1 MLFAADLLLLLLL
14 LPLLLFLLSQILLY
28 DEDVAIE
35 AENWFCP
42 ACDTLLDDSEMGL
55 EDVEIRP
62 ISGNNVDA
70 LKKGVELSLDEVPL
84 DSFVRGFESH
94 RMFIKKL
101 LESEGDNNYDMHWR
115 RHAQNK

>member
-1 MLFAADLLLLLLL
+1 M
-14 LPLLLFLLSQILLY
+14 
-28 DEDVAIE
+28 E

-70 LKKGVELSLDEVPL
+70 LKKGVELSLDKVPL
-84 DSFVRGFESH
+84 DSLFAGLKVAACSSKSCWRAKATTTMICTGA
-94 RMFIKKL
+94 
-101 LESEGDNNYDMHWR
+101 DMLKINDFFFLFSFSPRKFDIFDSRAHIF
-115 RHAQNK
+115 

>member
-1 MLFAADLLLLLLL
+1 M
-14 LPLLLFLLSQILLY
+14 
-28 DEDVAIE
+28 E

-55 EDVEIRP
+55 ENVEIRP

-84 DSFVRGFESH
+84 DSFVRGFESR